1 MSDFNSLWR
10 CVKPSSMREANDFSR
25 AFELSEKE
33 YKSDKSFSTFA
44 NSPKNI
50 DQNLKLEN
58 IKKIISSRLQLSNN
72 ARLIDVD
79 FSNAQ
84 EEINLS
90 DDYIHIT
97 HDIDRDP
104 HHSIFYLNN
113 CYDNEELKNEIWL
126 IFRSNIKSNYRF
138 GDDS

>member
-10 CVKPSSMREANDFSR
+10 CVKPSCMKEANDFSR

-33 YKSDKSFSTFA
+33 YQSDKSFSTFS

-50 DQNLKLEN
+50 DDSLKLEN
-58 IKKIISSRLQLSNN
+58 IKQIFSRKLNVGKN

-90 DDYIHIT
+90 NDYIHIN
-97 HDIDRDP
+97 HDVDRDP
-104 HHSIFYLNN
+104 HHSIFYLND
-113 CYDNEELKNEIWL
+113 CYDNEEIRNEIWL
-126 IFRSNIKSNYRF
+126 IFRSNIKANYRF
-138 GDDS
+138 GDDN

>member
-1 MSDFNSLWR
+1 MSDFSSLWR
-10 CVKPSSMREANDFSR
+10 CVKPSCMKEANDFSR

-33 YKSDKSFSTFA
+33 YLTDKSFSTFS

-50 DQNLKLEN
+50 DNSLRVEN
-58 IKKIISSRLQLSNN
+58 IKKIFNSKLNISKN
-72 ARLIDVD
+72 ACLIDVN

-90 DDYIHIT
+90 DNHIHIT

-104 HHSIFYLNN
+104 HHSIFYLND
-113 CYDNEELKNEIWL
+113 CYDDDELRNEIWL
-126 IFRSNIKSNYRF
+126 IFRSNIKSYFKF
-138 GDDS
+138 GQDN

>member
-10 CVKPSSMREANDFSR
+10 CVKPSCMKEANDFSR

-33 YKSDKSFSTFA
+33 YQSDKSFSTFS

-50 DQNLKLEN
+50 DDSLKLEN
-58 IKKIISSRLQLSNN
+58 IKQIFSRKLNVGKN

-90 DDYIHIT
+90 NDYIHIN
-97 HDIDRDP
+97 HDVDRHP
-104 HHSIFYLNN
+104 HHSIFYLND
-113 CYDNEELKNEIWL
+113 CYDNEEIRNEIWL
-126 IFRSNIKSNYRF
+126 IFRSNIKANYRF
-138 GDDS
+138 GDDN

>member
-1 MSDFNSLWR
+1 MSDFSSLWR
-10 CVKPSSMREANDFSR
+10 CVKPSCFKEANDFSK

-33 YKSDKSFSTFA
+33 YLTDKSFSTFS

-50 DQNLKLEN
+50 DDALKLEN
-58 IKKIISSRLQLSNN
+58 IKKILSSRLNVSKN

-79 FSNAQ
+79 FSTAQ

-90 DDYIHIT
+90 DDYINIT

-104 HHSIFYLNN
+104 HHSIFYLND
-113 CYDNEELKNEIWL
+113 CYDNEVLKNEIWL